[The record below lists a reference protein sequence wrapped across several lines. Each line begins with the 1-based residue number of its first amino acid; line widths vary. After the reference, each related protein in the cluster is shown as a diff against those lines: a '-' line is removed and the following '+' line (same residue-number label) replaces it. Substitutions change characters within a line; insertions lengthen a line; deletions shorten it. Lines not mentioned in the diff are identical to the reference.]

1 MQNLLL
7 PFRVARAVTTPIPNG
22 ANPADKRRRPTYFPG
37 GFASPKNDQNQVRR
51 AVLCP
56 PDLSGR
62 MDCGASCT
70 CGTRPTNSLRFYCE
84 GLEWKFLER
93 GAPAPLS
100 VRLIDTTCTS
110 AKVWYSPSAAQQPA
124 LTKPCSSMQNL
135 LRPFRGAPVHFCSG
149 VLRASSVFP
158 RHGCS
163 KTVRQMGYGR
173 YKILCLLVR
182 LHPPRC
188 VVCGREWPLIQKGAN
203 GQA

>member
-1 MQNLLL
+1 M
-7 PFRVARAVTTPIPNG
+7 
-22 ANPADKRRRPTYFPG
+22 
-37 GFASPKNDQNQVRR
+37 
-51 AVLCP
+51 
-56 PDLSGR
+56 
-62 MDCGASCT
+62 
-70 CGTRPTNSLRFYCE
+70 
-84 GLEWKFLER
+84 
-93 GAPAPLS
+93 
-100 VRLIDTTCTS
+100 TTCTS

-158 RHGCS
+158 QHGCS

-203 GQA
+203 GQAWTSPTASIPHTIRDRGAFELCRAARAFARVAPRLDSVRVGFRAAQLETNPPKFFCQSHKQPVLHQSHIRDLLTRR